1 MRWLFGDTRAEEAR
15 TPMADDSVSPIWV
28 ERVIEKHH
36 GPAAEVEAHLRAL
49 GLDEA
54 AVAEALAAW
63 AERHG
68 VSLEG
73 GPAGSRD
80 DTE

>member
-1 MRWLFGDTRAEEAR
+1 
-15 TPMADDSVSPIWV
+15 MADDSVSPIWV

-49 GLDEA
+49 GLSEE

-63 AERHG
+63 ADRHG
-68 VSLEG
+68 VQLEG
-73 GPAGSRD
+73 GSATTRD
-80 DTE
+80 DTKE